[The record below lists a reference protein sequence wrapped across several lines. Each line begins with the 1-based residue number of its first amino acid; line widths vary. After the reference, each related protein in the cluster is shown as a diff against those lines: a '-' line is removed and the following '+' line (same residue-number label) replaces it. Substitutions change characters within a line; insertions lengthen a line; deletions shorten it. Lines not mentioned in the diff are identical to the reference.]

1 MRRGQPQIEVTFDI
15 DANWIL
21 KVSAEEKSTWKKQD
35 VVIQWATNLSD
46 DEIEKAKEEAEKFA
60 EEDKKRKDLVESKN
74 KLEQLTYQM
83 QNIVDENKDKLSD
96 DAKDEVNKLIESAK
110 EMKDKEDATKEE
122 CESELERLN
131 KEFADW
137 YQKHSAELNPSAW
150 ATDWQAAPDAWT
162 EWDAAQPDEV
172 IDAD

>member
-1 MRRGQPQIEVTFDI
+1 M
-15 DANWIL
+15 
-21 KVSAEEKSTWKKQD
+21 KSKKQ
-35 VVIQWATNLSD
+35 
-46 DEIEKAKEEAEKFA
+46 KKKHA

-96 DAKDEVNKLIESAK
+96 EAKDEVNKLIESAK
-110 EMKDKEDATKEE
+110 TMKDKEDATKEE

-137 YQKHSAELNPSAW
+137 YQKHSAEINPNANAW
-150 ATDWQAAPDAWT
+150 ASDGQAAPDAWN
-162 EWDAAQPDEV
+162 ENNGWDSAQPDEV

>member
-1 MRRGQPQIEVTFDI
+1 M
-15 DANWIL
+15 
-21 KVSAEEKSTWKKQD
+21 
-35 VVIQWATNLSD
+35 SD

-96 DAKDEVNKLIESAK
+96 EAKDEVNKLIESAK
-110 EMKDKEDATKEE
+110 EIKDKEDATKED
-122 CESELERLN
+122 CEIELERLN

-137 YQKHSAELNPSAW
+137 YQKHSSEINPNAN
-150 ATDWQAAPDAWT
+150 A
-162 EWDAAQPDEV
+162 
-172 IDAD
+172 